1 MIPGIMEHIERA
13 GVHSGDSIAV
23 YPPFNLSAAFQEKVC
38 DISVRLAL
46 ALGTRGRVNIQY
58 LIDNQELYVIEVNP
72 RASRTIPY
80 ISKVTGV
87 PMEVALLTE
96 QIKALTEH
104 LKKNHKDAA
113 SKRGLMILVGQRRS
127 LLDYL
132 ARTDRDAYLRLIVS
146 LGLRK

>member
-1 MIPGIMEHIERA
+1 M
-13 GVHSGDSIAV
+13 
-23 YPPFNLSAAFQEKVC
+23 
-38 DISVRLAL
+38 
-46 ALGTRGRVNIQY
+46 
-58 LIDNQELYVIEVNP
+58 
-72 RASRTIPY
+72 
-80 ISKVTGV
+80 ISKEKKAAIIAEYGRTPEDTGSTEV
-87 PMEVALLTE
+87 QVALLTE

-132 ARTDRDAYLRLIVS
+132 ARTDRESYLRLIVA